1 MKIKFLA
8 AALLLAA
15 LSLTTTNA
23 FAQANCYEE
32 YYEVFR
38 ERGASPVPDGV
49 HDAVVSIRA
58 GNKCDCYMAKVEV
71 KDNEIKKTLGLIL
84 IDGSVKNM
92 GVNLSEK
99 YNDPAN
105 PAKLYT
111 DINNGMSATF
121 LSDDNRLINIFFI
134 SQLNPKTKAIK
145 AAPSAKSL

>member
-1 MKIKFLA
+1 MKIRFLA
-8 AALLLAA
+8 AALVLAA
-15 LSLTTTNA
+15 ISLTSASA

-32 YYEVFR
+32 YIEVFR
-38 ERGASPVPDGV
+38 ERGASDVPDGI
-49 HDAVVSIRA
+49 HEAVVSIRS

-71 KDNEIKKTLGLIL
+71 KDNAIKKTLGLIL

-99 YNDPAN
+99 YTDPNN

-111 DINNGMSATF
+111 DIYNGMSATF

-134 SQLNPKTKAIK
+134 GQLNPKTKAVK
-145 AAPSAKSL
+145 VAPSAKTL